1 MGGTPPRYGALPG
14 APSSRACVPRA
25 SPICACAGEEQN
37 QPQFTVLGL
46 VAPVEMKL
54 RLTFEFAVIGLVA
67 PAGFAFEPP
76 LAGIGQVATVEFGA
90 RVDLQHEDSADIP
103 LAGLSTG
110 PLPCTSPHSK
120 REAALRPAF
129 ESAHA
134 DRPCSPAICQWRR
147 SLPTYPRMT
156 MQEGTLN
163 QPRLPMLMQERA
175 FYYHHERPHQSQ
187 SHSGVSSVSPGLPY
201 LQSHPEF
208 FFCGADADVHVVNL
222 MAIAAAVLCYVVI
235 VSSCN
240 GRINNQAMK
249 CNRGTSRVTIALR
262 QRAFE
267 LRSRCKNNN
276 NNLWILYIC
285 SFARHFL

>member
-1 MGGTPPRYGALPG
+1 MLPADVPACWASMLPADVPACWTSISVPCYWAFPIYGALPGAPSSRKSPICVVYAGDEPKPTSRSSSLGTPPRYGALPG

-46 VAPVEMKL
+46 VAPVEMKP
-54 RLTFEFAVIGLVA
+54 RLAFELPFAVIGQVA
-67 PAGFAFEPP
+67 SAEFGFAFEPP
-76 LAGIGQVATVEFGA
+76 LAVIGQVASAEFGA

-103 LAGLSTG
+103 LAELSAG

-156 MQEGTLN
+156 MQEGALN

-175 FYYHHERPHQSQ
+175 FYYHHERPHRPQ
-187 SHSGVSSVSPGLPY
+187 SHSGVSSVSPGLPA
-201 LQSHPEF
+201 SISP
-208 FFCGADADVHVVNL
+208 
-222 MAIAAAVLCYVVI
+222 
-235 VSSCN
+235 
-240 GRINNQAMK
+240 GR
-249 CNRGTSRVTIALR
+249 TSVGKSV
-262 QRAFE
+262 E
-267 LRSRCKNNN
+267 L
-276 NNLWILYIC
+276 
-285 SFARHFL
+285 